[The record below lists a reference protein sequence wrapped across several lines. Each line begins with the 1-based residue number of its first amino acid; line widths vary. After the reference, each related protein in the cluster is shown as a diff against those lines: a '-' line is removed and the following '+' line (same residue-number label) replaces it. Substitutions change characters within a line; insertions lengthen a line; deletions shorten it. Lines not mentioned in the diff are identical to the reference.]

1 MQRVGLLKK
10 RKKAKKSHSP
20 ESTPNSAE
28 QTATAKISKV
38 PHKVVE
44 SAASAVPIAVATAEV
59 GA

>member
-1 MQRVGLLKK
+1 MKRVGLLKK

-28 QTATAKISKV
+28 QTTTAKTLNV
-38 PHKVVE
+38 PHKVVK
-44 SAASAVPIAVATAEV
+44 SAASTAPIAVATAEI